1 MTSNV
6 IEIVLRLKD
15 QASAGLAGVRQRLSG
30 FKLAVGGIG
39 AGIALTA
46 LVRNITE
53 AERAT
58 LKLDV
63 AYRNMGAGLGL
74 TRKRLDEIATSLQRT
89 TTASSG
95 AIKEAAAVLLNFD
108 RVSGDTFERTIRVAN
123 DMSVALG
130 EDVVS
135 STQKLGRALQDPA
148 SAFGTLAR
156 SGVKLSDDLELV
168 IKRLAETGRVAE
180 AQDILLGEIERRFT
194 GVGRAARDTLGGAL
208 TGLKNQVSDLFEG
221 DASGFGGAVAQIN
234 GLTEALTKPEVK
246 AGFDT
251 LIAGLAK
258 ATEWAIKF
266 ATEIGEGAKAAGE
279 FFAKLRTGANL
290 GTEPIEI
297 EFSRLAN
304 LRAQRQAII
313 NGETVKAGLGST
325 VKAGERIEIIADTS
339 KAVARVRD
347 LDAQIEATRKRITAL
362 QVENS
367 RGSTYN
373 PTATS
378 GKPAEPAK
386 AANAAN
392 AALIAQL
399 QAEALAAKAA
409 EATQKLL
416 DLRGEVLTGVAGAV
430 EAWRQSE
437 ARIETALAAGAIT
450 AGEARESLAALQA
463 EVRAAVLPEHLIEG
477 EALATQIRLVEAA
490 LKAGKVSAEEA
501 AQAIAALRREA
512 AAEIGPAWLKAAE
525 AWGALEARITAAAQ
539 AGTLTAAEARAALDE
554 LTRDNL
560 EDIEVTVKKITVPE
574 APLSEFARSMQEH
587 IQRTFADAFMSIGS
601 DSGRD
606 VARNFLDG
614 FKRILAESAAHDLAK
629 ALGLH
634 RLGAGGGSALGGLID
649 RVRGRGGGGGA
660 EASAAGSAGG
670 GPACAAQCASSVVA
684 QVTSTVSE
692 TVKGPLAAIGET
704 MKALGGGLWK
714 FLTGTLSKL
723 WEFIKAALGAIRAMV
738 SASSAGSGGSG
749 GFVGAIVQGIGAL
762 FGASAGGGALP
773 AGRPRWVGEEGPELI
788 VPGGGLMAYNQ
799 RQLAYAGGG
808 AATLEYKP
816 TYNVTIQGARDDRAM
831 FGQLAAYIER
841 QDQKS
846 KAEIMDMLRRNG
858 FGRMTR

>member
-437 ARIETALAAGAIT
+437 ARIGEALAAGAI
-450 AGEARESLAALQA
+450 S
-463 EVRAAVLPEHLIEG
+463 
-477 EALATQIRLVEAA
+477 
-490 LKAGKVSAEEA
+490 
-501 AQAIAALRREA
+501 
-512 AAEIGPAWLKAAE
+512 AAE
-525 AWGALEARITAAAQ
+525 AHAAVAELRTQVAGEVGPARLREVIEWERAQQRITAAIEAGILSAEQ
-539 AGTLTAAEARAALDE
+539 ARTALEE
-554 LTRDNL
+554 LTNAHL
-560 EDIEVTVKKITVPE
+560 GDIEITVKEINLPKVPE
-574 APLSEFARSMQEH
+574 APLTEFARSMQEH

-649 RVRGRGGGGGA
+649 RVRGRGGGA

-670 GPACAAQCASSVVA
+670 GSACAAQCASSVVG